1 MSRIHRNETPM
12 VHSVIVPNPWV
23 KEERLVLQQQQQDH
37 RLHELGDFL
46 RTRRARLTPEEVR
59 LPRGSRR
66 KTPGLRRAEVAQL
79 VGVSVD
85 WYTWLEQGRS
95 ITPSTQVLE
104 RLVQTLRLDANERTH
119 LFLLAQ
125 QQPPP
130 ALLLEPEIVSPAL
143 QHFLDQFGTR
153 PAFVSGRRWDILAW
167 NDAGCAV
174 FGDYRRRTAPRE
186 RNTIWGIFT
195 NPLARQYIVN
205 WEEDARQL
213 LAQFRSM
220 CGRYPGDT
228 QLTELIHDLQLSSP
242 EFRAWWPD
250 HEVLGGQEGRKML
263 NYPQVGYLL
272 FERLTFQVF
281 DTPDLKVTVYTP
293 LEEADTPRKV
303 EQLLEQWYQH
313 EGQGPHPPQAVHH
326 LPQAQQS
333 GQDTVGWWL
342 AACCKRVEGA
352 WVANS
357 DVMISYANWCEA
369 HGYEPKKAKGLSQS
383 LAAHGLEVGV
393 RQWVYAGP
401 GIRTKT
407 RGVRGLSVQ
416 DCYQTSKTSGDRFS

>member
-1 MSRIHRNETPM
+1 M
-12 VHSVIVPNPWV
+12 VSQ
-23 KEERLVLQQQQQDH
+23 RQQQEY

-46 RTRRARLTPEEVR
+46 RTRRARLMPEDVG
-59 LPRGSRR
+59 LLRGSRR
-66 KTPGLRRAEVAQL
+66 KTPGLRRAEVAQM

-104 RLVQTLRLDANERTH
+104 RLVQTLRLDVNERSH
-119 LFLLAQ
+119 LFLLAH

-130 ALLLEPEIVSPAL
+130 ALLLEPEVVSPAL

-174 FGDYRRRTAPRE
+174 FDDFRLRTARE
-186 RNTIWGIFT
+186 RNTVWGIFT
-195 NPLARQYIVN
+195 DPRSRQFVVD
-205 WEEDARQL
+205 WEEDARHI
-213 LAQFRSM
+213 LAQFRNS
-220 CGRYPGDT
+220 CGRYLGDA
-228 QLTELIHDLQLSSP
+228 QLTELIHDLQLCSP

-250 HEVLGGQEGRKML
+250 HEVRSGQEGRKTL
-263 NYPQVGYLL
+263 NHPQVGYLM

-303 EQLLEQWYQH
+303 EQLLDQWYQY
-313 EGQGPHPPQAVHH
+313 EGRGPYTPKVVHH
-326 LPQAQQS
+326 LPQPAE
-333 GQDTVGWWL
+333 QDMVGLWL
-342 AACCKRVEGA
+342 AKCCKRVEGT

-357 DVMISYANWCEA
+357 SIMTSYTNWCEGN
-369 HGYEPKKAKGLSQS
+369 GYEPKKAKGVSQS
-383 LAAHGLEVGV
+383 LTTHGFEIGV
-393 RQWVYAGP
+393 NKRVVDEHRQRKMV
-401 GIRTKT
+401 
-407 RGVRGLSVQ
+407 RGVRGLVIL
-416 DCYQTSKTSGDRFS
+416 

>member
-1 MSRIHRNETPM
+1 M
-12 VHSVIVPNPWV
+12 VHSVIVPNLWA

-46 RTRRARLTPEEVR
+46 RTRRARLTPEEVG

-85 WYTWLEQGRS
+85 WYTWLEQGRA

-125 QQPPP
+125 QQAPPT
-130 ALLLEPEIVSPAL
+130 LVLETEIVSPAL

-174 FGDYRRRTAPRE
+174 FGDFRQRTTRE
-186 RNTIWGIFT
+186 RNTIWGVFT
-195 NPLARQYIVN
+195 NPISRQIIVD
-205 WEEDARQL
+205 WEEDARHL
-213 LAQFRSM
+213 LAQFRSS
-220 CGRYPGDT
+220 CGRYPGDA
-228 QLTELIHDLQLSSP
+228 QLTELIHDLMLASP

-250 HEVLGGQEGRKML
+250 HEVQGGQEGRKNL
-263 NYPQVGYLL
+263 NHPQVGYLL

-293 LEEADTPRKV
+293 LQEADTPRKV
-303 EQLLEQWYQH
+303 EQLLDQWYQH
-313 EGQGPHPPQAVHH
+313 EGHGAHSPLAHPL
-326 LPQAQQS
+326 LPQALPS
-333 GQDTVGWWL
+333 EQDSVGLWL
-342 AACCKRVEGA
+342 AACGKRVEGA
-352 WVANS
+352 WIANS
-357 DVMISYANWCEA
+357 KLMTSYAYWCEA
-369 HGYEPKKAKGLSQS
+369 HGYEAKKAKGLSQS
-383 LAAHGLEVGV
+383 LAARGLEIGV
-393 RQWVYAGP
+393 RQWVSTGP

-407 RGVRGLSVQ
+407 RGVRGLCVQ
-416 DCYQTSKTSGDRFS
+416 DCYQTSNTSGDR

>member
-1 MSRIHRNETPM
+1 M
-12 VHSVIVPNPWV
+12 VHSVIVPNPWA
-23 KEERLVLQQQQQDH
+23 KEERLVLQQQQQQDH

-46 RTRRARLTPEEVR
+46 RTRRARLTPEDVG

-66 KTPGLRRAEVAQL
+66 KTPGLRRAEVAQM

-125 QQPPP
+125 QQAPP
-130 ALLLEPEIVSPAL
+130 ALLLETEIVSPAL

-174 FGDYRRRTAPRE
+174 FGDFRRMTTRE

-195 NPLARQYIVN
+195 DPLARQYVVD
-205 WEEDARQL
+205 WEEDARQI
-213 LAQFRSM
+213 LAQFRSS
-220 CGRYPGDT
+220 CGRYPGDA
-228 QLTELIHDLQLSSP
+228 QLTELIHDLMLSSP

-250 HEVLGGQEGRKML
+250 HEVRSGQEGRKTL
-263 NYPQVGYLL
+263 NHPQVGYLL

-293 LEEADTPRKV
+293 LEEADTPRKL

-313 EGQGPHPPQAVHH
+313 EGQGPHPPKAVHH
-326 LPQAQQS
+326 LPQTQRS
-333 GQDTVGWWL
+333 GQDSVGLWL
-342 AACCKRVEGA
+342 RACCKRVEGE

-357 DVMISYANWCEA
+357 TIMTSYANWCEA
-369 HGYEPKKAKGLSQS
+369 HGYEPKKAKGVSQS
-383 LAAHGLEVGV
+383 LAAHGFEIGV
-393 RQWVYAGP
+393 NKRVVDEHRQRKMA
-401 GIRTKT
+401 
-407 RGVRGLSVQ
+407 RGVRGLVIL
-416 DCYQTSKTSGDRFS
+416 

>member
-1 MSRIHRNETPM
+1 M
-12 VHSVIVPNPWV
+12 VHPIIVPNPRS
-23 KEERLVLQQQQQDH
+23 KEKHLVLQQQQQDH

-46 RTRRARLTPEEVR
+46 RTRRVRLTPEAVG

-66 KTPGLRRAEVAQL
+66 KTPGLRRAEVAQMM
-79 VGVSVD
+79 GVSVD

-104 RLVQTLRLDANERTH
+104 CLVQTLRLDANERTH

-130 ALLLEPEIVSPAL
+130 ALLLEPEVVSPAL
-143 QHFLDQFGTR
+143 QHFLDQFDTR

-174 FGDYRRRTAPRE
+174 FGDFRRMTSRE

-195 NPLARQYIVN
+195 NPLSRQYVVN
-205 WEEDARQL
+205 WEEDARHL
-213 LAQFRSM
+213 LAQFRSS
-220 CGRYPGDT
+220 CGRYPGDA
-228 QLTELIHDLQLSSP
+228 QLTELIHDLMLSSP

-250 HEVLGGQEGRKML
+250 HEVRSGQEGRKTL
-263 NYPQVGYLL
+263 NHPQVGYLL

-303 EQLLEQWYQH
+303 EQLLKQWYQH
-313 EGQGPHPPQAVHH
+313 EGQGPHPPEAVHN
-326 LPQAQQS
+326 LPQTQRS
-333 GQDTVGWWL
+333 EQDTVELWL
-342 AACCKRVEGA
+342 AECGKRVEGA

-357 DVMISYANWCEA
+357 TIMISYAQWCEA
-369 HGYEPKKAKGLSQS
+369 HGYEPKKAKGLAQS
-383 LAAHGLEVGV
+383 LATHNLEIGV
-393 RQWVYAGP
+393 RQWVSTSP

-407 RGVRGLSVQ
+407 RGVRGLRVQ
-416 DCYQTSKTSGDRFS
+416 GCSEASNTSGDR

>member
-1 MSRIHRNETPM
+1 M
-12 VHSVIVPNPWV
+12 VSQ
-23 KEERLVLQQQQQDH
+23 RQQQVY
-37 RLHELGDFL
+37 RLQELGDFL
-46 RTRRARLTPEEVR
+46 RTRRTRLTPEEVG

-66 KTPGLRRAEVAQL
+66 RTPGLRRTEVAQM

-104 RLVQTLRLDANERTH
+104 RLVQTLRLDTNERTH

-130 ALLLEPEIVSPAL
+130 TLIVEPETVSPAL

-167 NDAGCAV
+167 NDAGCAI
-174 FGDYRRRTAPRE
+174 FGDFRQRTAPRE
-186 RNTIWGIFT
+186 RNTVWGIFT
-195 NPLARQYIVN
+195 NPLSRQFVVN
-205 WEEDARQL
+205 WEDDARQI
-213 LAQFRSM
+213 LAQFRNN
-220 CGRYPGDT
+220 CGRYPEDA
-228 QLTELIHDLQLSSP
+228 QLTELIHDLMIHSP
-242 EFRAWWPD
+242 EFRAWWPE
-250 HEVLGGQEGRKML
+250 HEVLSGQEGRKTL
-263 NYPQVGYLL
+263 NHPQVGYLM

-293 LEEADTPRKV
+293 LEEADTPRKL
-303 EQLLEQWYQH
+303 EQLLDEWHQH
-313 EGQGPHPPQAVHH
+313 EGRGSHTPQAVHTRTQIQH
-326 LPQAQQS
+326 S
-333 GQDTVGWWL
+333 RQDTVVLWL
-342 AACCKRVEGA
+342 IECCQKVEGA

-357 DVMISYANWCEA
+357 DVMNSYENWCKA

-383 LAAHGLEVGV
+383 LATHGLEVGV
-393 RQWVYAGP
+393 RQWVYSNP

-407 RGVRGLSVQ
+407 RGVRGLQVR
-416 DCYQTSKTSGDRFS
+416 DCYQA

>member
-1 MSRIHRNETPM
+1 M
-12 VHSVIVPNPWV
+12 VSQ
-23 KEERLVLQQQQQDH
+23 RQQQDY
-37 RLHELGDFL
+37 RLQELADFL
-46 RTRRARLTPEEVR
+46 RTRRARITPEEVG

-85 WYTWLEQGRS
+85 WYTWLEQGRP

-104 RLVQTLRLDANERTH
+104 RLVQTLRLDVNERNH

-130 ALLLEPEIVSPAL
+130 ALLLEPEVVSPAL
-143 QHFLDQFGTR
+143 QRFLDQFGTR
-153 PAFVSGRRWDILAW
+153 PAFVSGRRWDVLAG
-167 NDAGCAV
+167 NDAGSAI
-174 FGDYRRRTAPRE
+174 FSDYNRMTVPRE

-195 NPLARQYIVN
+195 NPLARQFVVN
-205 WEEDARQL
+205 WEEDARHL
-213 LAQFRSM
+213 LAQFRSS
-220 CGRYPGDT
+220 CARHPEDP
-228 QLTELIHDLQLSSP
+228 QLAELIRDLMLASP

-250 HEVLGGQEGRKML
+250 HEVHGGQEGRKTL
-263 NYPQVGYLL
+263 NHPLVGYLM

-303 EQLLEQWYQH
+303 ELLLDQWYQH
-313 EGQGPHPPQAVHH
+313 EGKGSHTSPYTLEAVHR
-326 LPQAQQS
+326 LSQKQPA
-333 GQDTVGWWL
+333 GLDTVGLWL
-342 AACCKRVEGA
+342 AECCQRVEGV

-357 DVMISYANWCEA
+357 CVMASYASWCEV
-369 HGYEPKKAKGLSQS
+369 HGCEPKKAKGLSQS

-393 RQWVYAGP
+393 RQWVYTSP

-407 RGVRGLSVQ
+407 RGVRGLRVQ
-416 DCYQTSKTSGDRFS
+416 SCH

>member
-1 MSRIHRNETPM
+1 M
-12 VHSVIVPNPWV
+12 
-23 KEERLVLQQQQQDH
+23 
-37 RLHELGDFL
+37 
-46 RTRRARLTPEEVR
+46 PEEVG
-59 LPRGSRR
+59 LPQGSRR
-66 KTPGLRRAEVAQL
+66 KTPGLRRAEVAQM

-125 QQPPP
+125 QQAPPV
-130 ALLLEPEIVSPAL
+130 LLQETEIVSPAL
-143 QHFLDQFGTR
+143 QHFLDQFSTR

-174 FGDYRRRTAPRE
+174 FGDFRRMTAPRE

-195 NPLARQYIVN
+195 NPLSRQFIVD

-213 LAQFRSM
+213 LAQFRSS
-220 CGRYPGDT
+220 CGRYPGDA

-250 HEVLGGQEGRKML
+250 HEVRSGQEGRKTL
-263 NYPQVGYLL
+263 NHPQVGYLL

-293 LEEADTPRKV
+293 LKEADTPRKL
-303 EQLLEQWYQH
+303 EQLLDQWYQH
-313 EGQGPHPPQAVHH
+313 EGQELHAPQAVHS
-326 LPQAQQS
+326 LPQAQPS

-342 AACCKRVEGA
+342 AECSKRVEGA

-357 DVMISYANWCEA
+357 IIMISYANWCKA
-369 HGYEPKKAKGLSQS
+369 HGYEPKKAKGVSQS
-383 LAAHGLEVGV
+383 LAAHGLEIGV
-393 RQWVYAGP
+393 NKRVVDEHRRQKMA
-401 GIRTKT
+401 
-407 RGVRGLSVQ
+407 RGVRGLVIL
-416 DCYQTSKTSGDRFS
+416 

>member
-1 MSRIHRNETPM
+1 M
-12 VHSVIVPNPWV
+12 VHSVIVPNPWA
-23 KEERLVLQQQQQDH
+23 KEERLVLQQQQQQDH

-46 RTRRARLTPEEVR
+46 RTRRARLTPEDVG

-66 KTPGLRRAEVAQL
+66 KTPGLRRAEVAQM

-104 RLVQTLRLDANERTH
+104 RLVQTLHLDAHERTH

-125 QQPPP
+125 QQAPP
-130 ALLLEPEIVSPAL
+130 ALLLETEIVSPAL

-167 NDAGCAV
+167 NDAGCAA
-174 FGDYRRRTAPRE
+174 FGDFRRMTTRE
-186 RNTIWGIFT
+186 RNTVWSIFT
-195 NPLARQYIVN
+195 NPLSRQFVVD
-205 WEEDARQL
+205 WEEDARQI
-213 LAQFRSM
+213 LAQFRSS
-220 CGRYPGDT
+220 CGRYPGDA
-228 QLTELIHDLQLSSP
+228 QLTELIHDLMLSSP

-250 HEVLGGQEGRKML
+250 HEVRSGQEGRKML
-263 NYPQVGYLL
+263 NHPQVGYLL

-293 LEEADTPRKV
+293 LEEADTPRKL

-313 EGQGPHPPQAVHH
+313 EGQGPHPPKAVHH
-326 LPQAQQS
+326 LPQTQRS
-333 GQDTVGWWL
+333 GQDTVGLWL
-342 AACCKRVEGA
+342 AACGKRVEGA

-357 DVMISYANWCEA
+357 DVMISYANWCET
-369 HGYEPKKAKGLSQS
+369 HEYVPKKAKGLSQS

-393 RQWVYAGP
+393 RQWVSTGP

-407 RGVRGLSVQ
+407 RGVRGLRVQ
-416 DCYQTSKTSGDRFS
+416 DCSQASNTNGDRLS

>member
-1 MSRIHRNETPM
+1 M
-12 VHSVIVPNPWV
+12 VS
-23 KEERLVLQQQQQDH
+23 QQQEY

-46 RTRRARLTPEEVR
+46 RTRRARLTPEDVG
-59 LPRGSRR
+59 LPRGNRR
-66 KTPGLRRAEVAQL
+66 KTPGLRREEVAQL

-85 WYTWLEQGRS
+85 WYTWLEQGRA

-104 RLVQTLRLDANERTH
+104 RLVQTLRLDANERSH

-125 QQPPP
+125 QQAPP
-130 ALLLEPEIVSPAL
+130 ALLLETEIVSPAL
-143 QHFLDQFGTR
+143 QHFLDQFGAR

-174 FGDYRRRTAPRE
+174 FGDHRQRTIRE

-195 NPLARQYIVN
+195 NPLSRQFVVD
-205 WEEDARQL
+205 WEKDARQL
-213 LAQFRSM
+213 LAQFRSS
-220 CGRYPGDT
+220 CGRHPGDAL
-228 QLTELIHDLQLSSP
+228 LTELIHDLMLCSP

-250 HEVLGGQEGRKML
+250 HEVLSGQEGRKTL
-263 NYPQVGYLL
+263 NHPQVGYLM

-293 LEEADTPRKV
+293 LEEADTSRKM
-303 EQLLEQWYQH
+303 EQLLDQWYQH
-313 EGQGPHPPQAVHH
+313 EGRRPFTPQAVNS
-326 LPQAQQS
+326 LLQAQRS
-333 GQDTVGWWL
+333 EQDTVGLWL
-342 AACCKRVEGA
+342 EACGKRVEGA
-352 WVANS
+352 WIANS
-357 DVMISYANWCEA
+357 DVMISYAHWCETY
-369 HGYEPKKAKGLSQS
+369 GYEPKKAKGLSQS
-383 LAAHGLEVGV
+383 LAVHGLEIGV

-416 DCYQTSKTSGDRFS
+416 DCSQASKTSGERLS

>member
-1 MSRIHRNETPM
+1 M
-12 VHSVIVPNPWV
+12 VHSVIVPNPWA

-46 RTRRARLTPEEVR
+46 RTRRARLKPEDVG

-104 RLVQTLRLDANERTH
+104 RLVQTLRLDAHERTH

-125 QQPPP
+125 QQAPPT
-130 ALLLEPEIVSPAL
+130 LVLETEIVSPAL
-143 QHFLDQFGTR
+143 QHFLDQFGIR
-153 PAFVSGRRWDILAW
+153 PAFVSGRCGDILAW
-167 NDAGCAV
+167 NDAGCVV
-174 FGDYRRRTAPRE
+174 FGDFRRMTAPRE
-186 RNTIWGIFT
+186 RNPIWRIFT
-195 NPLARQYIVN
+195 EPLSRQYIVD

-213 LAQFRSM
+213 LAQFRSSYA
-220 CGRYPGDT
+220 RHPGDA
-228 QLTELIHDLQLSSP
+228 QLAELIHDLQLRSP

-250 HEVLGGQEGRKML
+250 HEVQGGQEGRKTL
-263 NYPQVGYLL
+263 NHPQVGYLL

-303 EQLLEQWYQH
+303 EQLLEQWYLRV
-313 EGQGPHPPQAVHH
+313 GQEPHPPQAVHH
-326 LPQAQQS
+326 LAQTQQS
-333 GQDTVGWWL
+333 GHDMVGLWL
-342 AACCKRVEGA
+342 AECCKKVEGA

-357 DVMISYANWCEA
+357 TIMTSYAHWCEA
-369 HGYEPKKAKGLSQS
+369 NGYVPKKAKGLSQS
-383 LAAHGLEVGV
+383 LAAHSLEVGV
-393 RQWVYAGP
+393 RQWVYSGP

-407 RGVRGLSVQ
+407 RGVRGLRVQ
-416 DCYQTSKTSGDRFS
+416 DCSQTPKTSGDRLS

>member
-1 MSRIHRNETPM
+1 M
-12 VHSVIVPNPWV
+12 VHPVIVPNLRT
-23 KEERLVLQQQQQDH
+23 KEKRLVLQQQQQDH

-46 RTRRARLTPEEVR
+46 RTRRARLTPEDVG

-66 KTPGLRRAEVAQL
+66 KTPGLRRAEVAQM

-104 RLVQTLRLDANERTH
+104 RLVQTLRLDTNERTH

-125 QQPPP
+125 QQAPPVI
-130 ALLLEPEIVSPAL
+130 LRETESVSPAL
-143 QHFLDQFGTR
+143 QHFLDQFDTR

-174 FGDYRRRTAPRE
+174 FGDFRLRTAPRE
-186 RNTIWGIFT
+186 RNTVWGIFT
-195 NPLARQYIVN
+195 NPLSRQFVVN
-205 WEEDARQL
+205 WEEDARHI
-213 LAQFRSM
+213 LAQFRSS
-220 CGRYPGDT
+220 CGRYPGDA
-228 QLTELIHDLQLSSP
+228 QLTELVHDLMLSSP

-250 HEVLGGQEGRKML
+250 HEVQSGQEGRKTL
-263 NYPQVGYLL
+263 NHPEVGSLL

-293 LEEADTPRKV
+293 LDEADTPHKLER
-303 EQLLEQWYQH
+303 LLDQWYQH
-313 EGQGPHPPQAVHH
+313 EGYNPYTPQAAHT
-326 LPQAQQS
+326 LQQTQQS
-333 GQDTVGWWL
+333 EQDTVELWL
-342 AACCKRVEGA
+342 AECCKREKGA

-357 DVMISYANWCEA
+357 DIMISYTYWCKA

-383 LAAHGLEVGV
+383 LAAHDIEIGV
-393 RQWVYAGP
+393 RQWVYTGS

-407 RGVRGLSVQ
+407 RGVRGLSVHG
-416 DCYQTSKTSGDRFS
+416 CYHASKTYGDRLS

>member
-1 MSRIHRNETPM
+1 
-12 VHSVIVPNPWV
+12 
-23 KEERLVLQQQQQDH
+23 
-37 RLHELGDFL
+37 
-46 RTRRARLTPEEVR
+46 
-59 LPRGSRR
+59 
-66 KTPGLRRAEVAQL
+66 VAQL

-125 QQPPP
+125 QQAPP
-130 ALLLEPEIVSPAL
+130 ALLLETEIVSPAL

-195 NPLARQYIVN
+195 DPSARQYVVD

-213 LAQFRSM
+213 LAQFRSS
-220 CGRYPGDT
+220 CGRYPGDA
-228 QLTELIHDLQLSSP
+228 QLTELIHDLMLTSP

-250 HEVLGGQEGRKML
+250 HEVRSGQEGRKTL
-263 NYPQVGYLL
+263 NHPQVGYLV

-293 LEEADTPRKV
+293 LEEADTPRKL
-303 EQLLEQWYQH
+303 EQLLEQWYQQ
-313 EGQGPHPPQAVHH
+313 EGQRPHPPQAVHH
-326 LPQAQQS
+326 LPQTQRS
-333 GQDTVGWWL
+333 GQDTVGLWL
-342 AACCKRVEGA
+342 AACCKRVQGV

-357 DVMISYANWCEA
+357 DVMISYAKWCEA
-369 HGYEPKKAKGLSQS
+369 HGYIPKKAKGVSQS
-383 LAAHGLEVGV
+383 LVVHGLEISVNKRV
-393 RQWVYAGP
+393 VDDHRRRKMA
-401 GIRTKT
+401 
-407 RGVRGLSVQ
+407 RGVRGLVIL
-416 DCYQTSKTSGDRFS
+416 

>member
-1 MSRIHRNETPM
+1 MSRIHRNLIPM
-12 VHSVIVPNPWV
+12 VRPGSVPHPWT
-23 KEERLVLQQQQQDH
+23 KEKSLVLKPQQQDH
-37 RLHELGDFL
+37 RLQELGDFL
-46 RTRRARLTPEEVR
+46 RTRRARLAPEEVG
-59 LPRGSRR
+59 LPKGTRR

-104 RLVQTLRLDANERTH
+104 SLVQTLRLDANERTH

-130 ALLLEPEIVSPAL
+130 ALLLEPEIVSPA
-143 QHFLDQFGTR
+143 
-153 PAFVSGRRWDILAW
+153 FVSGRRWDILAW

-174 FGDYRRRTAPRE
+174 FGDYRRKTAPRE
-186 RNTIWGIFT
+186 RNTIWNVFT
-195 NPLARQYIVN
+195 NPLARQCIVN

-220 CGRYPGDT
+220 CGRYPGDP
-228 QLTELIHDLQLSSP
+228 QLTELIHDLMLASP

-250 HEVLGGQEGRKML
+250 HEVRSGQEGRKAL
-263 NYPQVGYLL
+263 NHPQVGYLL
-272 FERLTFQVF
+272 FERLTFQVL

-293 LEEADTPRKV
+293 LQEADTPRKV
-303 EQLLEQWYQH
+303 EQLLEQWYQQ

-326 LPQAQQS
+326 LPQTRRA

-342 AACCKRVEGA
+342 EACGQRVEGA
-352 WVANS
+352 WAANS
-357 DVMISYANWCEA
+357 DVMISYTQWCEA
-369 HGYEPKKAKGLSQS
+369 HGYVPKKAKGLAQS

-393 RQWVYAGP
+393 RQWVSTGP
-401 GIRTKT
+401 GRRTKT
-407 RGVRGLSVQ
+407 RGVRGLRVQ
-416 DCYQTSKTSGDRFS
+416 DGS

>member
-1 MSRIHRNETPM
+1 
-12 VHSVIVPNPWV
+12 
-23 KEERLVLQQQQQDH
+23 
-37 RLHELGDFL
+37 
-46 RTRRARLTPEEVR
+46 
-59 LPRGSRR
+59 
-66 KTPGLRRAEVAQL
+66 VAQL

-104 RLVQTLRLDANERTH
+104 RLVQTLRLDAHERTH

-130 ALLLEPEIVSPAL
+130 VLLLEPEIVSPAL
-143 QHFLDQFGTR
+143 QRFLDQFGAR

-174 FGDYRRRTAPRE
+174 FDDYRRRTAPRE

-195 NPLARQYIVN
+195 NPLARQQIVD

-213 LAQFRSM
+213 LAQFRSS
-220 CGRYPGDT
+220 CGRYPGDA
-228 QLTELIHDLQLSSP
+228 QLTELIHDLMLASP

-250 HEVLGGQEGRKML
+250 HEVRSGQEGRKAL
-263 NYPQVGYLL
+263 NHPQVGYLV

-293 LEEADTPRKV
+293 LPEADTPRKV
-303 EQLLEQWYQH
+303 EQLLEQWYQQ

-326 LPQAQQS
+326 LPQTQRS
-333 GQDTVGWWL
+333 GQDMVGLWL
-342 AACCKRVEGA
+342 ATCCKKVEGA

-357 DVMISYANWCEA
+357 TIMASYANWCKA
-369 HGYEPKKAKGLSQS
+369 HGYEPKKVKGVSQS
-383 LAAHGLEVGV
+383 LAAHGFEIGV
-393 RQWVYAGP
+393 NKRVIDEHRRRKMA
-401 GIRTKT
+401 
-407 RGVRGLSVQ
+407 RGVRGLVLL
-416 DCYQTSKTSGDRFS
+416 